1 MCVFF
6 NVTLISGTYKY
17 IIVKNIISVLQL
29 TLSWVLD
36 ISFLITVPVAGVK
49 VIYTLLVCSKYVV

>member
-17 IIVKNIISVLQL
+17 IIVKNISVLQL

-49 VIYTLLVCSKYVV
+49 VIYTLLLCSKYVV